1 MKFAVEVFRR
11 KTDDTDETKMPYL
24 RYHLS
29 SGLIAFPMIG
39 FLLELLYHSLP
50 GGSVL
55 QSKFG
60 YNPAK
65 LVRLRVL
72 YSMQRYTEP

>member
-1 MKFAVEVFRR
+1 MEFAVEVRR
-11 KTDDTDETKMPYL
+11 KTDDTDETKMPHL

-55 QSKFG
+55 
-60 YNPAK
+60 
-65 LVRLRVL
+65 
-72 YSMQRYTEP
+72 

>member
-1 MKFAVEVFRR
+1 
-11 KTDDTDETKMPYL
+11 MPYL

-50 GGSVL
+50 GGPVF

-60 YNPAK
+60 YNPAE
-65 LVRLRVL
+65 LVRLSVL
-72 YSMQRYTEP
+72 YSMQRYTKPQDELAETIYDTSMYDV